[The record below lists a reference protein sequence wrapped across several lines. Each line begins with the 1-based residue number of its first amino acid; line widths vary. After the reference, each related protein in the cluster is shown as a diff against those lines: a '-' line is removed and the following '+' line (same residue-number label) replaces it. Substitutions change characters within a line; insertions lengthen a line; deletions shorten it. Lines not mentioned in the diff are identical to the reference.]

1 MGMGDK
7 PKTFTPSYAAIRD
20 EVIGKSFAA
29 CMMRPCPEPHVIA
42 RYGIGGVA
50 NVSVYTCRKCRY
62 KVEYKYHG
70 GLSCG
75 LEDGVQARKAGRHS

>member
-7 PKTFTPSYAAIRD
+7 KKPFIPSYAPVRD
-20 EVIGKSFAA
+20 DVIGRSFAPCA
-29 CMMRPCPEPHVIA
+29 VRPCPEPHVIA
-42 RYGIGGVA
+42 RFGVGGVA
-50 NVSVYTCRKCRY
+50 NVSIYTCRKCKY

-75 LEDGVQARKAGRHS
+75 LEDSVHARKKG